1 MIITDKRLAYAKLF
15 NDMASSWFL
24 SKRLMN
30 GLSYTS
36 LLLYGDFRVCF
47 YLLIIMSIVI

>member
-1 MIITDKRLAYAKLF
+1 MIMTDKLPAYAKLF

-36 LLLYGDFRVCF
+36 LLLYGDFCICF
-47 YLLIIMSIVI
+47 YLLIIMAIVI